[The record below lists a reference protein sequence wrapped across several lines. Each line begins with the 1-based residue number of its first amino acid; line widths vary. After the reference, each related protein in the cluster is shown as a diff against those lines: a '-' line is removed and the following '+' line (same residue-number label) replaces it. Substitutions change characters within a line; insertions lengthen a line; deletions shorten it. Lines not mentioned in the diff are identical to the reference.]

1 MIIRTRYAK
10 VQIRPRGL
18 QKMTAVHV
26 ACMKILR
33 MKDKSFDWDYEIRN
47 E

>member
-18 QKMTAVHV
+18 QKMIVVHV
-26 ACMKILR
+26 VCMKILR
-33 MKDKSFDWDYEIRN
+33 MKDKSLNGIKVN
-47 E
+47 